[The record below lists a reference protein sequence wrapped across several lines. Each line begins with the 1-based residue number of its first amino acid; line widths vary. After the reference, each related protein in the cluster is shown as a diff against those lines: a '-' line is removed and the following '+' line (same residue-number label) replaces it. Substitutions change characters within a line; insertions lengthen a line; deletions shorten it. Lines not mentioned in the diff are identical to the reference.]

1 MDDGR
6 CEFFF
11 NDAATTEIYTLA
23 LHDALPI
30 FRLLCASQSRWS
42 RAVRPGWAALLSSSA
57 PTVRIGSASSAY
69 ARPAI
74 RAVPA
79 VGRSRPTSTR
89 MVVGLPAP
97 VRPRKAVTLPGAT
110 SKVRPSPALTVPCRL
125 VSPQA
130 SITGHLL
137 RSSCPDPRRRAG
149 APPPPR
155 PDPGVQRLTGAPRPV
170 PLGDPAAPTPR
181 PPPTSAVPRP
191 PAPRGPPRLPRR
203 PRVSPSP
210 AGRRAARRTA
220 GSGRAQ
226 AAGPGD

>member
-74 RAVPA
+74 SAVPA
-79 VGRSRPTSTR
+79 VGRSTPTSIR
-89 MVVGLPAP
+89 MVVDLPAP
-97 VRPRKAVTLPGAT
+97 LRPRKAVTLPGAT
-110 SKVRPSPALTVPCRL
+110 SKVRPSTAFTVPCRL
-125 VSPQA
+125 VSPRA
-130 SITGHLL
+130 SITGHPPI
-137 RSSCPDPRRRAG
+137 SSCPDPPRRA
-149 APPPPR
+149 
-155 PDPGVQRLTGAPRPV
+155 
-170 PLGDPAAPTPR
+170 
-181 PPPTSAVPRP
+181 RP
-191 PAPRGPPRLPRR
+191 PASPGGPASLPLQREVAPR
-203 PRVSPSP
+203 
-210 AGRRAARRTA
+210 AGRQDRAVRRLLGPVTARTTWTRALHLVIAAWFATA
-220 GSGRAQ
+220 CALVW
-226 AAGPGD
+226 PGLSDT